1 MHRKTIPCRAG
12 IICDFS
18 HFLEAL
24 SCEDKEEAAVEFSGS
39 LCTFLHGFE
48 FLICMLL
55 LRLTPSSQLYINTCV
70 FAFSLPTLAQRSA
83 ACPFSLPRSGERVRV
98 PSSLPPSSPGFSFL
112 TVLLPRF
119 VGPASDV
126 HIHEVCYSG
135 VQLLENKNKNVV
147 SADSRTLHMLPA
159 TLRSVEA
166 PSLIGLFVCL
176 FVCVFVFVFLI
187 PETWIPGVLDS

>member
-48 FLICMLL
+48 FLIWMLL

-83 ACPFSLPRSGERVRV
+83 VCPFSLPRSGERVRV
-98 PSSLPPSSPGFSFL
+98 PSSLPPFL
-112 TVLLPRF
+112 PRLLLPNSASSKVRGPRF
-119 VGPASDV
+119 WCPHPRG
-126 HIHEVCYSG
+126 
-135 VQLLENKNKNVV
+135 LLFR
-147 SADSRTLHMLPA
+147 SAIAGEQEQERH
-159 TLRSVEA
+159 
-166 PSLIGLFVCL
+166 
-176 FVCVFVFVFLI
+176 
-187 PETWIPGVLDS
+187 